1 MEFVPPS
8 LVYEE
13 SFAKAVEE
21 LRKENSMG
29 FWEEIGSPKS
39 IKEYVQ
45 IRIDH
50 SQGKHLPQGWIPA
63 TTYWLMDGGEVI
75 GEANLRHELTPQLR
89 VEGGHIGYW
98 IRPSRRG
105 QGYGRKI
112 LELVLRK
119 AAEDIGITRF
129 LVTCDETNAA
139 SKKIIE
145 SNGGVFEKA
154 QDLGADKP
162 KKLLFWIDV

>member
-1 MEFVPPS
+1 MELVP
-8 LVYEE
+8 
-13 SFAKAVEE
+13 
-21 LRKENSMG
+21 
-29 FWEEIGSPKS
+29 
-39 IKEYVQ
+39 
-45 IRIDH
+45 H
-50 SQGKHLPQGWIPA
+50 SWIPA
-63 TTYWLMDGGEVI
+63 STYWLLDNGEII
-75 GEANLRHELTPQLR
+75 GEANVRHELTPQLR
-89 VEGGHIGYW
+89 IEGGHIGYW

-145 SNGGVFEKA
+145 ANGGVLERV